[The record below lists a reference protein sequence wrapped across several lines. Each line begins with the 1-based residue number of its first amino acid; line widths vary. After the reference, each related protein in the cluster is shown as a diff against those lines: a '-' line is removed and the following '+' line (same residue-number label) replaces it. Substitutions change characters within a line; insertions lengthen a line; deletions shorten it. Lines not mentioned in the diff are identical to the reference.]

1 MSTYFS
7 NSGKQM
13 LSLCLSVFLC
23 QALDVRAG
31 ETSAFDS
38 LTLKPLSRVSV
49 GGWYAYRDAGPE
61 SVLVETRNRDVYLLA
76 LSGSLV
82 PSEWRAISIR
92 TWGPGLLKTLRPNQ
106 TQVCASDSVGEICRT
121 VRAIY
126 PVDGP
131 EQEQQIIDALEDSQ
145 SQQKLDRP
153 E

>member
-1 MSTYFS
+1 MSSYFS
-7 NSGKQM
+7 NLGKPIV
-13 LSLCLSVFLC
+13 SLCLGVLLY
-23 QALDVRAG
+23 QPLNARAD
-31 ETSAFDS
+31 ETAVFDS
-38 LTLKPLSRVSV
+38 LSLKPLGRVSI

-106 TQVCASDSVGEICRT
+106 TQVCANDSVGEICRT

-126 PVDGP
+126 PVSGP
-131 EQEQQIIDALEDSQ
+131 EQERQIIDALEQSQ
-145 SQQKLDRP
+145 STEP
-153 E
+153 M

>member
-1 MSTYFS
+1 MSSYFS
-7 NSGKQM
+7 NLGKPI
-13 LSLCLSVFLC
+13 LSLCLSVLLC
-23 QALDVRAG
+23 QTLDARAD
-31 ETSAFDS
+31 ETAVFDS
-38 LTLKPLSRVSV
+38 LSLKPLSRISV

-126 PVDGP
+126 PVNGP
-131 EQEQQIIDALEDSQ
+131 EQEQQIIDVLEQSQ
-145 SQQKLDRP
+145 STEP
-153 E
+153 M